1 MVGFDQYFKVGGRLP
16 YAACYSPRRP
26 TFRCCGVQSGRS
38 SEPPPLAI
46 IGEPSSM
53 APSSAD
59 GIEEAVSMD
68 EVVLIS
74 VVDDLDADREALPQ

>member
-1 MVGFDQYFKVGGRLP
+1 
-16 YAACYSPRRP
+16 
-26 TFRCCGVQSGRS
+26 
-38 SEPPPLAI
+38 
-46 IGEPSSM
+46 M